1 MSLLKKEGWV
11 AVVDTHLNLNTWEA
25 EARRCLEFK
34 ASQIYRVK
42 LRTAMDTKK
51 KPMLREN
58 KILSL

>member
-1 MSLLKKEGWV
+1 M
-11 AVVDTHLNLNTWEA
+11 THTLILTLGRQRQA
-25 EARRCLEFK
+25 DRRLELK